1 MWQKVFVAAPFGKY
15 EHFLKLSIKQFVIQS
30 SLISLAQITMYEK
43 AKINVVSSNGI
54 FVSNKNYAG
63 PRGIQFCL
71 KGNSQ
76 SKSVSEWV
84 VQVVSS

>member
-1 MWQKVFVAAPFGKY
+1 
-15 EHFLKLSIKQFVIQS
+15 
-30 SLISLAQITMYEK
+30 MYEK

-63 PRGIQFCL
+63 PSGIQFCL